1 MSLAAYFDEYFEV
14 LPVLTDAARAEVFRL
29 RYAVYCKELGFEDPA
44 AFPDGLERD
53 RFDDDA
59 LFMLVRHR
67 ASGRSAA
74 CVRLVHNR
82 RTPELRYPFEGP
94 CAGRLDKALL
104 DLDTLDRSRC
114 GEISRLAVHADFRR
128 RIGESDSRVGGER
141 DTPANAP
148 RRYPLL
154 PMGLFLGASALGL
167 NLGLEQA
174 FVMMEPRL
182 ARLLSTCGIR
192 FAPVGEVIDHR
203 GLRGPFRIRRDE
215 LSESLPP
222 EPQALLAS
230 LRERL
235 PVHINRP

>member
-1 MSLAAYFDEYFEV
+1 MTLTDHFDEYFEAV
-14 LPVLTDAARAEVFRL
+14 PAFTETARAEVFRL
-29 RYAVYCKELGFEDPA
+29 RHAVYCKELGYEDPA

-53 RFDDDA
+53 GYDDDA
-59 LFMLVRHR
+59 VYMLVRHR

-74 CVRLVHNR
+74 CVRLIHNH
-82 RTPELRYPFEGP
+82 RTPALRFPFEGP
-94 CAGRLDKALL
+94 CAGRLDKRLL
-104 DLDTLDRSRC
+104 DLDTLDRRHC

-128 RIGESDSRVGGER
+128 RVGEADTRVGGDR
-141 DTPANAP
+141 HTSAGPP

-182 ARLLSTCGIR
+182 ARLLSSCGIR
-192 FAPVGEVIDHR
+192 FTKVGDVVSHR

-215 LSESLPP
+215 LNDNLSA
-222 EPQALLAS
+222 EPQALLAA

-235 PVHINRP
+235 PTRLA